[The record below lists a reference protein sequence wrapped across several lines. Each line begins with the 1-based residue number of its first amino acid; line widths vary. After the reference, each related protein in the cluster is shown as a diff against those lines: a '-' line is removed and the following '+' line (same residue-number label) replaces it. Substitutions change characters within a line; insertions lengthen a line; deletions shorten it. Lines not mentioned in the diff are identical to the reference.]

1 MRIPSAN
8 RPYLDQNLTLTQKMD
23 QEKSDLTTHLS
34 TIAIREAEILNLR
47 TELARVRDRNMTS
60 FIPELTRHC
69 CPQVTTEENHLRAQ
83 KNHLQTF
90 VDGLNAQKEMLQV
103 NSLCIQA

>member
-1 MRIPSAN
+1 
-8 RPYLDQNLTLTQKMD
+8 MD
-23 QEKSDLTTHLS
+23 QEKSDLGTHLS

-47 TELARVRDRNMTS
+47 TELARV
-60 FIPELTRHC
+60 
-69 CPQVTTEENHLRAQ
+69 TTEENQLRAQ

-103 NSLCIQA
+103 RQSDQMKQLGQCSY

>member
-1 MRIPSAN
+1 
-8 RPYLDQNLTLTQKMD
+8 MD
-23 QEKSDLTTHLS
+23 QEKSDLSTHLS

-47 TELARVRDRNMTS
+47 TELARV
-60 FIPELTRHC
+60 
-69 CPQVTTEENHLRAQ
+69 TTEENQLRAQ

-103 NSLCIQA
+103 RQSDQMKQLRQCSY

>member
-1 MRIPSAN
+1 MA
-8 RPYLDQNLTLTQKMD
+8 DQNLALTQRME

-47 TELARVRDRNMTS
+47 GELARITN
-60 FIPELTRHC
+60 
-69 CPQVTTEENHLRAQ
+69 EENHLRAQ
-83 KNHLQTF
+83 KSHLQSL

-103 NSLCIQA
+103 SMKASISSLLCA